1 MPSVTFL
8 LDANL
13 LSDVDR
19 IANERE
25 ISRSRQISD
34 IIRAY
39 FAPQKPSTSQVELL
53 ENQLAHKDEV
63 IALKDEEI
71 TNLKEQ
77 NGHLWLSFTEC
88 NERLSNFLLPAPQP
102 KRGFWDKLLGRNKPE

>member
-8 LDANL
+8 LDATI

-25 ISRSRQISD
+25 VSRSRQISD

-39 FAPQKPSTSQVELL
+39 FAPKQPSSFEVRLL
-53 ENQLAHKDEV
+53 EQRIDHLTELMVIKDEQNEG
-63 IALKDEEI
+63 LKQ
-71 TNLKEQ
+71 Q
-77 NGHLWLSFTEC
+77 NSHLWQEF
-88 NERLSNFLLPAPQP
+88 NEAQSHLAQYQIPASSL
-102 KRGFWDKLLGRNKPE
+102 KRGFWSRLFGGKKE

>member
-19 IANERE
+19 RANERE

-39 FAPQKPSTSQVELL
+39 FSPKLPSSSEVDLL
-53 ENQLAHKDEV
+53 ENQLEHKNEI

-71 TNLKEQ
+71 IQLKEQ

-88 NERLSNFLLPAPQP
+88 NERLTQFLLPAPTP
-102 KRGFWDKLLGRNKPE
+102 KRGFWGRLLGRNKSE